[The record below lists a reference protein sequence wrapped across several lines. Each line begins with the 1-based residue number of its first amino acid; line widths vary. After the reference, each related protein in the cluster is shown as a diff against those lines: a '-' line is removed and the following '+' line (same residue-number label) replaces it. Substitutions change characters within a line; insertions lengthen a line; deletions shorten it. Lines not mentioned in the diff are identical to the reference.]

1 MADKDTILA
10 VIDADAEDLSAA
22 ERAAY
27 FAESSGARIELFST
41 IFDPYIAGER
51 LFDSEDLI
59 AAKEKRLAEQ
69 AEKLEDVARPLRD
82 DGFDVVVDVV
92 WDEPVYEGIV
102 RKVMRTNPKM
112 VVRNNHYHHA
122 LQRGLF
128 SNDDWNLIRTCPA
141 PLLITRHGKH
151 PSERMSICASIDPM
165 HAHDKPAEL
174 DNDILKLAMTLAE
187 EVEGDL
193 SVVHCYDA
201 AAVIAGMAAGSMTPI
216 IPDTEKIA
224 EQVREEHW
232 IAVAKL
238 IEPLGIAESDVHHL
252 PGNPRMVLPG
262 FVAEQNIDLM
272 VMGAVSRGFLE
283 RTFIGNTAEQIL
295 DRMPC
300 DLLIVKPR
308 DFVSSV
314 KPESR
319 HRFHPK

>member
-1 MADKDTILA
+1 MTDKETILA

-27 FAESSGARIELFST
+27 FAEGSGARIELFSS

-69 AEKLEDVARPLRD
+69 REKLEDVARPLRD

-92 WDEPVYEGIV
+92 WDEPAYEGIV
-102 RKVMRTNPKM
+102 RKVLRTKPAM
-112 VVRNNHYHHA
+112 VIRNNHYHHA

-151 PSERMSICASIDPM
+151 PSERMNICAAVDPM

-174 DNDILKLAMTLAE
+174 DHEILKTAIAIADRI
-187 EVEGDL
+187 EGDV

-216 IPDTEKIA
+216 IPDTEQIA
-224 EQVREEHW
+224 EQVRDEHW
-232 IAVAKL
+232 VSVAKL
-238 IEPLGIAESDVHHL
+238 LEPYGVAESDVHHL

-262 FVAEQNIDLM
+262 FVAEQKIDLM

-283 RTFIGNTAEQIL
+283 RTFIGNTAEQVL

-300 DLLIVKPR
+300 DLLIIKPANFECAVKH
-308 DFVSSV
+308 D
-314 KPESR
+314 SR
-319 HRFHPK
+319 HRFHPE